1 MTPIRN
7 NWTREEISTL
17 YHLPILEL
25 IYQGATVH
33 REYHEAGEVQVCTL
47 LSVKTGGCPED
58 CSYCPQAAR
67 YHTNV
72 KVHKLMEVDEV
83 LSKAREAKE
92 AGSTRFCMG
101 AAWRE
106 VRDNRDFDKVIE
118 MVKGVNSMDMEVCCT
133 LGMLTEEQAKRLSEA
148 GLYAYNH
155 NLDTSEEFYGDIIST
170 RTYNDRL
177 ETLSNVRKAKI
188 SVCSGGIIGLG
199 EHEHDRIG
207 MLHTLATLPEHP
219 ESVPVNALVPVEGTP
234 LEDQP
239 KVSVWEMLRMI
250 ATARIIMPKAMVRL
264 SAGRVRMTL
273 EEQALCFLAGANSIF
288 AGDKLLT
295 TPNPGLVQDQEMF
308 QILQLK
314 PRPAN
319 KKEPDILIR

>member
-1 MTPIRN
+1 MTAIRN
-7 NWTREEISTL
+7 NWTREEISEIYNTPVL
-17 YHLPILEL
+17 DL
-25 IYQGATVH
+25 IYKAATVH
-33 REYHEAGEVQVCTL
+33 RTFHDAQEVQVCTL
-47 LSVKTGGCPED
+47 LSVKTGGCAED
-58 CSYCPQAAR
+58 CAYCPQAAR

-72 KVHKLMEVDEV
+72 KVQKLMEVDEV
-83 LSKAREAKE
+83 LSKANEARE

-106 VRDNRDFDKVIE
+106 VRDNRDFDKVID
-118 MVKGVNSMDMEVCCT
+118 MVKGVNSMGMEVCCT
-133 LGMLTEEQAKRLSEA
+133 LGMLTHEQALKLKEA

-170 RTYNDRL
+170 RTYVDRL
-177 ETLSNVRKAKI
+177 ETLENVRQAKI
-188 SVCSGGIIGLG
+188 SVCSGGIIGMG
-199 EHEHDRIG
+199 EQDADRIG
-207 MLHTLATLPEHP
+207 MLLTLSTLPEHP

-239 KVSVWEMLRMI
+239 KVSIWEMVRMI

-295 TPNPGLVQDQEMF
+295 TPNPAYVQDQEMF

-314 PRPAN
+314 PRQAHKQPA
-319 KKEPDILIR
+319 